1 MDMPRL
7 NKELGLWQG
16 IGLLATSLLGTG
28 IFVVPATSAALA
40 GPSSVWIW
48 LLLIALVLPI
58 AFTFARLG
66 RRYPHAGGA
75 PHLIGLAFGPG
86 AERFSAFLFLA
97 VLPVGLPAALNMAAG
112 FWHALFAMN
121 DWSLWAVQL
130 LTLGGVLLL
139 GLRGAGSSGSLQLLI
154 AGAIVVMTVLIWW
167 LGDLS
172 WHDGLQPLPQ
182 LAGLPALGSA
192 MAVMF
197 WCFVGLEAFAHMGEE
212 FRNPRRDYPLALLCG
227 VLLAGAIYWANSV
240 AVVKFGLY
248 GDEATNGS
256 AIPVLLAQLL
266 GPSAKWLAAILGY
279 LSCFASIN
287 IYLQGFARLIWSL
300 ADEGKLPRPLA
311 RLSSRGT
318 PVLAL
323 LCILLVCVLATGVTR
338 VWHLPLDQLIRYA
351 NGNFILVY
359 LLCMAAGWRLLP
371 ATGRLLAAISC
382 LLCGLVLLA
391 LAEQALY
398 ALLLAAGYALWHYA
412 PALQR
417 RWRQPQATVES
428 DHLIER

>member
-130 LTLGGVLLL
+130 LTLCGVLLL

-154 AGAIVVMTVLIWW
+154 AGAIVVMTGLIWW

-172 WHDGLQPLPQ
+172 WQDGLQPLPQ

-256 AIPVLLAQLL
+256 AIPMLLAQLL

-318 PVLAL
+318 PVRAL

-371 ATGRLLAAISC
+371 ATGRVLAAISC

-398 ALLLAAGYALWHYA
+398 ALLLAAGYALWRYA

-417 RWRQPQATVES
+417 RWRQPQS
-428 DHLIER
+428 RNQLWNRIM

>member
-7 NKELGLWQG
+7 KKELGLWQG

-40 GPSSVWIW
+40 GPASVWIW

-154 AGAIVVMTVLIWW
+154 AGAIVVMTGLIWW

-172 WHDGLQPLPQ
+172 WQDGLQPLPQ

-256 AIPVLLAQLL
+256 AIPMLLAQLL

-318 PVLAL
+318 PVRAL

-398 ALLLAAGYALWHYA
+398 ALLLAAGYALWRYA

-417 RWRQPQATVES
+417 RWRQPQPSAE
-428 DHLIER
+428 